1 MNPRVIAIARKEV
14 LQLFRDHKSLVM
26 IFLLPVI
33 QLVLFGYVVAND
45 VENIKFAVFDQDRS
59 GLSRQ
64 LVTKIEK
71 SGFFVNQSPI
81 DNYRVLEEMLN
92 SGAIKIGLVIPKGF
106 NRDLLAAKQPS
117 LQVIIDGTDSNTASI
132 ARNYLINIINSFAE
146 QIRDE
151 RLLKMGQSKA
161 VKTPLDFKH
170 RVYYNPELRSIN
182 YMIPGITALVLLIIT
197 TLLTALSV
205 VKEKELGTNEQLM
218 VTPIKP
224 WEIILGK
231 LAPFPVIGLFDLMLM
246 MIMGSL
252 WFRVPIKGNLFL
264 LGASSSSFIMASLGI
279 GLLISTISQTQQQAM
294 LSAMFFLIP
303 NILLSGFIFPIA
315 NMPVILQTLTYAIPA
330 RYFLEIVRGI
340 YLKGTGCADL
350 FPQIAALAF
359 FSVVILAYSVR
370 SFRKQLG

>member
-1 MNPRVIAIARKEV
+1 MNTRVMAIAKKEV

-33 QLVLFGYVVAND
+33 QLLLFGYVVAND
-45 VENIKFAVFDQDRS
+45 VKNIKFAVFDQDRS

-71 SGFFVNQSPI
+71 SGFFVNQSPAV
-81 DNYRVLEEMLN
+81 NYRALEEKLN
-92 SGAIKIGLVIPKGF
+92 SGVIKIGLVIPKGF

-132 ARNYLINIINSFAE
+132 ARNYFINIINSFAE

-151 RLLKMGQSKA
+151 RLLKMGQAKA
-161 VKTPLDFKH
+161 VKTPLEFKH

-224 WEIILGK
+224 WELILGK
-231 LAPFPVIGLFDLMLM
+231 LAPFPLIGLFDLMLLM
-246 MIMGSL
+246 FMGSF
-252 WFRVPIKGNLFL
+252 WFGVPIKGNVFL
-264 LGASSSSFIMASLGI
+264 LVISSFLFIMTSLGI

-294 LSAMFFLIP
+294 LSALFFLIP

-315 NMPVILQTLTYAIPA
+315 NMPVILQTFTYAIPA
-330 RYFLEIVRGI
+330 RYYLEIVRGI
-340 YLKGTGCADL
+340 YLKGTGFADL
-350 FPQIAALAF
+350 LLQIVTLTVF
-359 FSVVILAYSVR
+359 GLVILGYSVR